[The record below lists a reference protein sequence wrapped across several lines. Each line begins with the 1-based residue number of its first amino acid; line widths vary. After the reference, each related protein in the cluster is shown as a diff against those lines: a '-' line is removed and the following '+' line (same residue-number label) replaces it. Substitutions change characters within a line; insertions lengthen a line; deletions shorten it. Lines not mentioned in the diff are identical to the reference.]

1 MTKPYALGPWRLD
14 SAFDTLTTIRNADN
28 EVVAYVIQ
36 PERETYDER
45 GDRKRTTAEDL
56 VLLKNAA
63 LMMQHLKKIEWLLS
77 ASSWLG
83 AEPIAADIRSLIS
96 QIEGEAA

>member
-1 MTKPYALGPWRLD
+1 MTKQYAHGPWRID

-36 PERETYDER
+36 PERETYDEN
-45 GDRKRTTAEDL
+45 GDRKRTTGEDL

-96 QIEGEAA
+96 EIEGDV